1 MIDPHLVFLKTEKG
15 EAEFST
21 RAYKL
26 NHALRYVLIL
36 VNGKSTVDE
45 IRSKGAGLPNV
56 DETLSQLA
64 ELGFIHPQS
73 ASKPRSSVFAN
84 NPKGELIA
92 LAHEILGTQAAA
104 VIKKLN
110 ASEETP
116 QALAE
121 TATTCMF
128 ETGHPWITFKDPCN
142 LRSPQQHVGVVH
154 SSNLCTEITPHRR
167 PRLPA

>member
-1 MIDPHLVFLKTEKG
+1 MMDPHLVFLKTEKG

-21 RAYKL
+21 RAYRL

-64 ELGFIHPQS
+64 ELGFIHTQS
-73 ASKPRSSVFAN
+73 ASKPRSSAFAN

-92 LAHEILGTQAAA
+92 LAHEILGIQAAA

-110 ASEETP
+110 ASAETT
-116 QALAE
+116 QALTE
-121 TATTCMF
+121 TATACKRLIKLAIDDHKAADF
-128 ETGHPWITFKDPCN
+128 ERRAQEIIF
-142 LRSPQQHVGVVH
+142 
-154 SSNLCTEITPHRR
+154 SSSAR
-167 PRLPA
+167 PNH

>member
-1 MIDPHLVFLKTEKG
+1 MIDPRLVFLKTEKG
-15 EAEFST
+15 EVEFST

-64 ELGFIHPQS
+64 ELGFIDSQI
-73 ASKPRSSVFAN
+73 ASKPSSSAFAN
-84 NPKGELIA
+84 NPKSELIA

-104 VIKKLN
+104 VIKKLI
-110 ASEETP
+110 ASDETT

-121 TATTCMF
+121 TTTACKRLIKLAIDDHKAGDF
-128 ETGHPWITFKDPCN
+128 ERRAQEIIYSTSA
-142 LRSPQQHVGVVH
+142 RPQH
-154 SSNLCTEITPHRR
+154 
-167 PRLPA
+167 

>member
-1 MIDPHLVFLKTEKG
+1 MIDPRLVFLKTEKG

-56 DETLSQLA
+56 EAALRQLA
-64 ELGFIHPQS
+64 DLGFIHSQTE
-73 ASKPRSSVFAN
+73 AKPRGASLAH
-84 NPKGELIA
+84 NPKNELIA
-92 LAHEILGTQAAA
+92 LAREILGEHAAS
-104 VIKKLN
+104 VIKKLS

-116 QALAE
+116 QALAK
-121 TATTCMF
+121 TATACKHLIKLAIDDHKAEDF
-128 ETGHPWITFKDPCN
+128 ERRAQEII
-142 LRSPQQHVGVVH
+142 H
-154 SSNLCTEITPHRR
+154 SSTMQLHH
-167 PRLPA
+167 

>member
-1 MIDPHLVFLKTEKG
+1 MIDPRLVFLKTEKG

-56 DETLSQLA
+56 DETLRQLA
-64 ELGFIHPQS
+64 ELGFIHSQN
-73 ASKPRSSVFAN
+73 ASKPRTNAFVD

-92 LAHEILGTQAAA
+92 LAHEILGTQAAT

-110 ASEETP
+110 ASDETP
-116 QALAE
+116 QALTD
-121 TATTCMF
+121 TATACKRLIKLAIDDQKAGDF
-128 ETGHPWITFKDPCN
+128 ERRAQEIIY
-142 LRSPQQHVGVVH
+142 
-154 SSNLCTEITPHRR
+154 SSSARPHH
-167 PRLPA
+167 